1 MCFCRDLVMLQERIV
16 KNVST
21 RLFGDKQVI
30 TGRCCQGAPL
40 VPCADVTTPLLRC
53 VVFVWSSCLLRRT
66 CCRSVGN
73 FGALLAGVAPH
84 CGGRAARD
92 LCADESEVVLCC
104 VVLCCGGLWALLLLL
119 SSSPPPGIKRLF
131 VLPQRCLSL
140 PSPPPA
146 PPHPTT
152 TPPVLPHSPSPTHP
166 PSFWGMKGCFYNIFF

>member
-16 KNVST
+16 KNVSA

-66 CCRSVGN
+66 CCRSIGN
-73 FGALLAGVAPH
+73 LGALLAGVAPH

-104 VVLCCGGLWALLLLL
+104 VVLCCVAVDSGLCC
-119 SSSPPPGIKRLF
+119 SFFPPL
-131 VLPQRCLSL
+131 LPQESSGCLFF
-140 PSPPPA
+140 PSGAYHSPLHRQPPEP
-146 PPHPTT
+146 PPHPSSLTA
-152 TPPVLPHSPSPTHP
+152 PPPPILP
-166 PSFWGMKGCFYNIFF
+166 PSGG